1 MMLALIL
8 LAQITILQPGLYC
21 VPPCG
26 SPSATASQTP
36 VATPTPAVIIGPAP
50 ALPWLR
56 QFYAGGG
63 FLPVHASANPVAWTF
78 LVDQSVGALDVT
90 IDGTMQYG
98 GNSSKHTWVFIPSS
112 EAGYFSWAPPVG
124 THAFVLTFYDYNGVK
139 MATVPET
146 VPVVP

>member
-1 MMLALIL
+1 MILALLI
-8 LAQITILQPGLYC
+8 LAQITLSPGTYI
-21 VPPCG
+21 VP
-26 SPSATASQTP
+26 TP
-36 VATPTPAVIIGPAP
+36 VACAPTVTPTATPTPSVIIGPAP